1 MDYRYEVSGVGKKAF
16 LLLLSVLLVFGVV
29 FPALA
34 DENKNPDMSSLEE
47 IHEYIINNHIDKKD
61 DGVLIRGA
69 IEGMLDALEDPYS
82 TYYPPENLEDFQ
94 GSINGEYAG
103 IGVGLEPGELYPKVN
118 KVFEKSPAREA
129 GVIVGDLVV
138 KVDGA
143 DVAGESIDR
152 VVDRIRGHE
161 GTKVHL
167 LLRREGKKDFEVDIK
182 RASINI
188 PTSEWRL
195 LEDGTGYINIASFGS
210 RTPDEFEN
218 GLKNLREKGA
228 ANLILDLRDCPGGL
242 LSVAVKIAGNFIE
255 EGNIVTSTI
264 DRDGNREVFRAGG
277 HDAGK
282 GMRVAVLVNH
292 NSASA
297 AEILAGA
304 LQDYGVGVVIGGT
317 TYGKGSVQA
326 LIPLKSGG
334 ALKLTTARYH
344 TANDRAID
352 GLGLKPDIQVLS
364 SGLQLVAAG
373 EYFHPRERKTV
384 LFSRDGETA
393 KINDSSIKVDRVPIQ
408 RDGKSYLPLRF
419 TAEALGYRVDWQEES
434 ESVKVSGD
442 GKEIVFETVGGK
454 VLADGRETGGSPVLI
469 MDGTTYMPAED
480 LTFLGAGLKEDETG
494 TCIEK

>member
-1 MDYRYEVSGVGKKAF
+1 MSKKVF

-34 DENKNPDMSSLEE
+34 DENNNLDMSSLEE

-69 IEGMLDALEDPYS
+69 IEGMLDALDDPYS
-82 TYYPPENLEDFQ
+82 TYYPPENLEEFQ

-103 IGVGLEPGELYPKVN
+103 IGVGLEPGGLYPKVN
-118 KVFEKSPAREA
+118 KVYEKSPALEA
-129 GVIVGDLVV
+129 GVKMGDLVV

-143 DVAGESIDR
+143 DVAGEPIDR
-152 VVDRIRGHE
+152 VADKIRGHE
-161 GTKVHL
+161 GTKVYL
-167 LLRREGKKDFEVDIK
+167 LLRREGKKDFEVEIE

-195 LEDGTGYINIASFGS
+195 LEDGTGYINIVSFGS
-210 RTPDEFEN
+210 RTPDEFEK
-218 GLKNLREKGA
+218 GLRSLQEKGA
-228 ANLILDLRDCPGGL
+228 TNLIIDLRDCPGGL
-242 LSVAVKIAGNFIE
+242 LNCAVKIAGNFIS
-255 EGNIVTSTI
+255 EGSVITSTI
-264 DRDGNREVFRAGG
+264 DRDGNREVFRTEDPAGG
-277 HDAGK
+277 S
-282 GMRVAVLVNH
+282 GMRVVVLANH

-304 LQDYGVGVVIGGT
+304 LQDYGIGTIIGGA

-334 ALKLTTARYH
+334 SLKLTTSRYH
-344 TANDRAID
+344 TAKDRAID
-352 GLGLKPDIQVLS
+352 GLGLQPDIQVLS
-364 SGLQLVAAG
+364 PGLQLLAAQ
-373 EYFHPRERKTV
+373 EYFHPLERKSV
-384 LFSRDGETA
+384 LFNKKGDTV
-393 KINDSSIKVDRVPIQ
+393 KINGFSIKSNQAPLQ
-408 RDGKSYLPLRF
+408 RDGKIYLPLRF

-434 ESVKVSGD
+434 ESIKVSGD
-442 GKEIVFETVGGK
+442 GKEIIFETVGGK